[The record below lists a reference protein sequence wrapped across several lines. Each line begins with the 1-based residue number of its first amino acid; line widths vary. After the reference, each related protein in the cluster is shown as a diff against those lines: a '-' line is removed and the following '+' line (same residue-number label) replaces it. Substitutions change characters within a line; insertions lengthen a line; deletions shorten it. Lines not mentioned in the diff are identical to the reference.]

1 MKVAVIKEDAPGE
14 RRVAL
19 VPETV
24 DRLTKAGLEVIVEQ
38 GAGDGAWFPDSAYSE
53 AGASIAK
60 TDDVYA
66 TADVILTVT
75 RPSETQVTRLRTGQ
89 AVIGMLAPLVNPQ
102 LARQLA
108 ARNVTAISLD
118 GMPRTLSRT
127 QAMDA
132 LSSQANIAGYK
143 AVLVA
148 AAEYGRFFPMLITAA
163 ATARPARLL
172 VLGTG
177 VAGLQ
182 AIGTARRL
190 GAQVSGYDVRPASRG
205 EVESLGATFIVLTA
219 VDNGAGEGGYA
230 RELTADER
238 QAQQAEL
245 TAHIVRHDVVITTA
259 QVPGR
264 RPPLLI
270 TEDAV
275 KAMAAGSVI
284 VDMGASALGGNVA
297 GSAGG
302 ETVIT
307 ENGVTIIGPE
317 NLPSTMATAASN
329 AYSRNISAL
338 LLSIV
343 SDGALAIDRSDEVQA
358 GVVVT
363 HDGQVVHPAVAKLLQ
378 PAAEVPV
385 TRADG
390 DADVDRPGHLPDHLR
405 PRAARRHRG
414 HRQGARHLAHAA
426 DVGGHLD
433 PRDRPRGR
441 AAHRGHRAHLRRV
454 RAGVRGRVLRRRE
467 RRRRLRRDRPHA
479 QDVPPQ
485 GPARGHGGAEA
496 MNSFTT
502 NVQLI
507 YVLAAACFVMG
518 LHLMNSPATARRGNQ
533 VSTAGMIIA
542 VIATLILLIKD
553 GSVTGVGWTV
563 LIVGALLGSLAGL
576 HSARTVQMSAMP
588 KLVSMFNL

>member
-1 MKVAVIKEDAPGE
+1 MKVAVVKEDGPGE

-24 DRLTKAGLEVIVEQ
+24 DRLTRAGLEVMVEQ

-53 AGASIAK
+53 AGAAIAK
-60 TDDVYA
+60 ADDLYA
-66 TADVILTVT
+66 TADVILTVS
-75 RPSETQVTRLRTGQ
+75 RPTDTQLTRLRAGQ
-89 AVIGMLAPLVNPQ
+89 TVLGMLSPLVNPA
-102 LARQLA
+102 LAQQLA

-132 LSSQANIAGYK
+132 LSSQANVAGYK
-143 AVLVA
+143 AVLIA
-148 AAEYGRFFPMLITAA
+148 AAEYDRFFPMLITAA
-163 ATARPARLL
+163 GTARPARLL

-190 GAQVSGYDVRPASRG
+190 GAQVSGYDVRPASKG

-245 TAHIVRHDVVITTA
+245 AAHIARHDVVITTA

-297 GSAGG
+297 GSVPG
-302 ETVIT
+302 ETVVT
-307 ENGVTIIGPE
+307 ENGVTIVGPQ

-338 LLSIV
+338 LLSMV
-343 SDGALAIDRSDEVQA
+343 SDGVLTIDLSDEIQA

-363 HDGQVVHPAVAKLLQ
+363 HDGQVVHPAVAKLLRSATEDSGQ
-378 PAAEVPV
+378 PG
-385 TRADG
+385 TRTEG
-390 DADVDRPGHLPDHLR
+390 D
-405 PRAARRHRG
+405 
-414 HRQGARHLAHAA
+414 
-426 DVGGHLD
+426 
-433 PRDRPRGR
+433 
-441 AAHRGHRAHLRRV
+441 
-454 RAGVRGRVLRRRE
+454 
-467 RRRRLRRDRPHA
+467 
-479 QDVPPQ
+479 
-485 GPARGHGGAEA
+485 
-496 MNSFTT
+496 
-502 NVQLI
+502 
-507 YVLAAACFVMG
+507 
-518 LHLMNSPATARRGNQ
+518 
-533 VSTAGMIIA
+533 
-542 VIATLILLIKD
+542 
-553 GSVTGVGWTV
+553 
-563 LIVGALLGSLAGL
+563 
-576 HSARTVQMSAMP
+576 
-588 KLVSMFNL
+588 